1 MNNQASLNEL
11 PFGLLELDSA
21 GVVVR
26 YSPAFEQNP
35 KVKSGDILGRN
46 FFTEVLPAPEVKEHQ
61 GRFRLFMAEGQ
72 TRDQFST
79 TFQSEEGQVKV
90 QILLALITEKSE
102 QGSERLALV
111 RIMPEPDGE
120 AH

>member
-1 MNNQASLNEL
+1 MDSQVALNAL

-35 KVKSGDILGRN
+35 TVKSDDILGRN

-61 GRFRLFMAEGQ
+61 ARFRLFMAEGQ

-79 TFQSEEGQVKV
+79 TFPSEGGQVKV
-90 QILLALITEKSE
+90 QILLARIMEKSE

-111 RIMPEPDGE
+111 RVMPESDGE
-120 AH
+120 AQ

>member
-1 MNNQASLNEL
+1 MNSQASVGAL

-35 KVKSGDILGRN
+35 KVKQGDVLGRN

-61 GRFRLFMAEGQ
+61 DRFRFFMAEGQ

-79 TFQSEEGQVKV
+79 TFQSEGGQIKV
-90 QILLALITEKSE
+90 QILLALITERSE
-102 QGSERLALV
+102 HGNERLALV

-120 AH
+120 AG